1 LCKNGRI
8 PENDIY
14 AAFVRLY
21 NKLMYNYK
29 QILVPLHTELQNL
42 KLRKFNGNTNVMDIH
57 KEIAKLKEQNH
68 VLARLKT
75 KGFLDNAKYLE
86 QTSEISAK
94 VNKLQSE
101 MKKITRSDDEDETL
115 EQLEILIEYFEKQTA
130 ITEFD
135 KASFEF
141 LIERIVVVNQN
152 KLEFHLYG
160 GLKLRE
166 MI

>member
-1 LCKNGRI
+1 
-8 PENDIY
+8 
-14 AAFVRLY
+14 
-21 NKLMYNYK
+21 MYNYK

-42 KLRKFNGNTNVMDIH
+42 KLRKFSGNTNIMGIH

-86 QTSEISAK
+86 QISEISAK
-94 VNKLQSE
+94 INKLQSE
-101 MKKITRSDDEDETL
+101 LKKITRSDDEDETL
-115 EQLEILIEYFEKQTA
+115 EQLEMLIEYFEKQTP

-135 KASFEF
+135 KVSFEF
-141 LIERIVVVNQN
+141 LIERIVVMN
-152 KLEFHLYG
+152 KNELEFQLYS
-160 GLKLRE
+160 GLKFRE